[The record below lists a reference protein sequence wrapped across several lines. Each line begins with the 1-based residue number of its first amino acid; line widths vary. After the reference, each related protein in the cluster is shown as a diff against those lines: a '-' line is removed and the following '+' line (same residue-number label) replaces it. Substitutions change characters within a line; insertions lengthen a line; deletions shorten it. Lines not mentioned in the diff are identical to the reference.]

1 MLYILTENITNFDFI
16 LTWGKYYENFNE
28 EKDIYNYII
37 EIIDNLLLE
46 IIAGQ
51 NKAIVTLSGK
61 MSLNDPQIQSTL
73 YYLNISLEFIT
84 FYNLKYN
91 NSFFQRDIEEINKI
105 IKNDLKYI
113 LYSKKLPNIEHLSPI
128 EELYNNDIKIKNYSF
143 ITFILSCFY
152 PIWLGEEKKFLNNEN
167 DLFFK
172 LMFSINQNKFIN
184 ELEFLMYSFD
194 KKFFKNNGENICNK
208 GIKMSNLLYIL
219 FTSILNIGGDEREL
233 NNYFRDFR
241 NFISVLIMSPPTI
254 NLAES
259 IKKKR
264 WPNEYQYEEIN
275 RTVHNILF
283 NSTYFLYNKLKNL
296 KEQEKNYNSKLENM
310 NESDKKNIQC
320 ILILKRIYMENF
332 GYILKILNQ
341 IYTSIKEEDKH
352 KGMNIFKGN
361 NTMIKN
367 IKKSGAYSFIDE
379 LYNEC
384 LNNEMK
390 NKEISDNLRINNYL
404 DNIMKI
410 NFKSEN
416 DKEIIYLSDDNFK
429 KLEKNIELFL
439 NDEYIQ
445 TYYNN
450 NLNQHLTKLYSFL
463 PIIQKRLEKIKT
475 IIPVYNN
482 RKNISN
488 NSNELLSVSNNN
500 P

>member
-1 MLYILTENITNFDFI
+1 
-16 LTWGKYYENFNE
+16 
-28 EKDIYNYII
+28 
-37 EIIDNLLLE
+37 
-46 IIAGQ
+46 
-51 NKAIVTLSGK
+51 
-61 MSLNDPQIQSTL
+61 
-73 YYLNISLEFIT
+73 
-84 FYNLKYN
+84 
-91 NSFFQRDIEEINKI
+91 
-105 IKNDLKYI
+105 
-113 LYSKKLPNIEHLSPI
+113 
-128 EELYNNDIKIKNYSF
+128 
-143 ITFILSCFY
+143 
-152 PIWLGEEKKFLNNEN
+152 
-167 DLFFK
+167 
-172 LMFSINQNKFIN
+172 
-184 ELEFLMYSFD
+184 
-194 KKFFKNNGENICNK
+194 
-208 GIKMSNLLYIL
+208 
-219 FTSILNIGGDEREL
+219 
-233 NNYFRDFR
+233 
-241 NFISVLIMSPPTI
+241 
-254 NLAES
+254 
-259 IKKKR
+259 
-264 WPNEYQYEEIN
+264 
-275 RTVHNILF
+275 
-283 NSTYFLYNKLKNL
+283 
-296 KEQEKNYNSKLENM
+296 
-310 NESDKKNIQC
+310 
-320 ILILKRIYMENF
+320 MENF

-475 IIPVYNN
+475 ILPVYNN

-500 P
+500 PENDYKKELFQKIEKMRKNLKNEVNSNNRFLNNMKILMKYISF